1 MQIADA
7 YSITNVKEHIWDA
20 EVNEIMPVREMK
32 PIDDANEVTTIT
44 PEEGIIVNF
53 TMHVSK
59 SVSSNL
65 LEQELTRALQLTHMR
80 VGDSALLAAPLSQSV
95 RGTSTYI
102 LY

>member
-20 EVNEIMPVREMK
+20 EVNEIMPIREMK
-32 PIDDANEVTTIT
+32 PNDDANEVTTIT

-95 RGTSTYI
+95 RGTSRYI

>member
-20 EVNEIMPVREMK
+20 EINEIMPIREMK

-95 RGTSTYI
+95 RGTSRYI